1 MSRSIDT
8 SGVCISVCVCVCVCV
23 GLFIIW
29 LFILKP
35 PLIIDV
41 ISKWIPLLCDRL
53 FFFFLYLFLI
63 PPGFYTV
70 GRTRQPKEG
79 KCCYL
84 LLILF
89 SAEHCGPKKTE
100 LLPQPPLLLSF
111 FFSPTSL
118 LSPRRVEEKWL
129 RGECHDCFLFKY
141 WRKQCRLL
149 RLSFM

>member
-1 MSRSIDT
+1 MSRFIDT
-8 SGVCISVCVCVCVCV
+8 SGVCVCVSVWGCVWVF
-23 GLFIIW
+23 FIIW

-41 ISKWIPLLCDRL
+41 ISEWMLLLCDRL
-53 FFFFLYLFLI
+53 FFLFILFLI

-70 GRTRQPKEG
+70 GRTRQPKAG

-111 FFSPTSL
+111 SLPSPRSSL
-118 LSPRRVEEKWL
+118 PRRVEEKWL
-129 RGECHDCFLFKY
+129 RGECHDYFLFKY
-141 WRKQCRLL
+141 WRKQRRLL